1 MKRKFILKTM
11 FFWKFSPAEYMY
23 NQIVTR
29 DLKESTTLNFI
40 AMATKHGWNICVH
53 VYSMKFSGNHW
64 KQSSNSHLE
73 RKCKIGLKKIKVVPH
88 PRLLPNW
95 IWQLFLK
102 TWEENPLKDDNLCMF
117 IPERA
122 LLFILVQ
129 YVLGP
134 YIMFMFKKQV
144 HEIYAKRNMGS
155 VTEQLKRKTVQFT
168 PENPHIHKTQ
178 GVNKNS

>member
-1 MKRKFILKTM
+1 MKRILILKTL

-64 KQSSNSHLE
+64 KQSSSSHLE

-88 PRLLPNW
+88 PRLLQNW
-95 IWQLFLK
+95 IWYLFLK

-117 IPERA
+117 IPEREPFCSFWCNIYWG
-122 LLFILVQ
+122 LKLCSCSKNK
-129 YVLGP
+129 
-134 YIMFMFKKQV
+134 FMKYMQ
-144 HEIYAKRNMGS
+144 RG
-155 VTEQLKRKTVQFT
+155 T
-168 PENPHIHKTQ
+168 
-178 GVNKNS
+178 